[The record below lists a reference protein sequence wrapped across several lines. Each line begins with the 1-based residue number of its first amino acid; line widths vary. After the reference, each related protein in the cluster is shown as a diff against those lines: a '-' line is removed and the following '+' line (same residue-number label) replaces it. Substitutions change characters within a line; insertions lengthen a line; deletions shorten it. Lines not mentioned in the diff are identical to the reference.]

1 MTETFEVRI
10 RGQVFKLKSQV
21 SSEYVRELAQYVNDV
36 MGQVAQESYIAS
48 SERTAI
54 MAALKI
60 ADDFLQHQ
68 RLVSRQTEVAKEKIS
83 SLIAHS
89 DQLLKG

>member
-1 MTETFEVRI
+1 MSETFEVRI
-10 RGQVFKLKSQV
+10 RGQVFKLKSQA
-21 SSEYVRELAQYVNDV
+21 SGEYVRELTEYVNEV

-68 RLVSRQTEVAKEKIS
+68 RSVARQTEVAKEKIS
-83 SLIAHS
+83 GLIARS
-89 DQLLKG
+89 DQLLNG